1 MKKDLIVKVIN
12 GSQFELME
20 DFVFYFP
27 ALNGVKN
34 CALRVEKGFK
44 TDFGSVPQ
52 AFQSFVSPIGKP
64 TKAYVLH
71 DRLCV
76 ANAKKQT
83 WNTFANCEELPE
95 KYINKVVS
103 RKEADK
109 VFLEAMKVLGVGV
122 LKRYTIYF
130 YVRLYAIL
138 KGRR

>member
-1 MKKDLIVKVIN
+1 MKNKDLIVKVIN
-12 GSQFELME
+12 GNQFELIE

-76 ANAKKQT
+76 ANAKGEIWEKFFNKLPRKY
-83 WNTFANCEELPE
+83 WNKPIT
-95 KYINKVVS
+95 

-109 VFLEAMKVLGVGV
+109 VFLEAMKALGVGA

>member
-27 ALNGVKN
+27 ALNGVKD

-76 ANAKKQT
+76 ANAKGEI
-83 WNTFANCEELPE
+83 WE
-95 KYINKVVS
+95 KFFNKVPRKYWNKPIT

-109 VFLEAMKVLGVGV
+109 VFLEAMKALGVGA

>member
-1 MKKDLIVKVIN
+1 MKNKDLIVKVMN
-12 GSQFELME
+12 GNQFELME

-27 ALNGVKN
+27 MLNGYRDCTLK
-34 CALRVEKGFK
+34 VEKGFK

-52 AFQSFVSPIGKP
+52 AFQSFISPIGKP

-76 ANAKKQT
+76 ANAKGEI
-83 WNTFANCEELPE
+83 WE
-95 KYINKVVS
+95 KFFNKVPRKYWEKPIT

-109 VFLEAMKVLGVGV
+109 VFLEAMKVLGVGY

-138 KGRR
+138 KGLK

>member
-76 ANAKKQT
+76 ANAKGEIWEKFFNKLPRKY
-83 WNTFANCEELPE
+83 WNKPIT
-95 KYINKVVS
+95 

-109 VFLEAMKVLGVGV
+109 VFLEAMKALGVGA

>member
-1 MKKDLIVKVIN
+1 
-12 GSQFELME
+12 ME

-76 ANAKKQT
+76 ANAKGEIWEKFFNKLPRKY
-83 WNTFANCEELPE
+83 WNKPIT
-95 KYINKVVS
+95 

-109 VFLEAMKVLGVGV
+109 VFLEAMKTLGVGA
-122 LKRYTIYF
+122 LKRYIIYF

>member
-1 MKKDLIVKVIN
+1 MKNKDLIVKVIN

-27 ALNGVKN
+27 MLNGYIDCTLK
-34 CALRVEKGFK
+34 VEKGFK

-52 AFQSFVSPIGKP
+52 AFQSFISPIGKP

-76 ANAKKQT
+76 ANAKKEA
-83 WNTFANCEELPE
+83 W
-95 KYINKVVS
+95 NKVAYDKIPFEYCNKIVT
-103 RKEADK
+103 RKQADK
-109 VFLEAMKVLGVGV
+109 VFLEAMKTLGVGA

-138 KGRR
+138 NGLS